1 MLSVREVAV
10 AVAVALLCVI
20 FQLREGEKW
29 WSEKSL

>member
-20 FQLREGEKW
+20 FQLREEIGRAHV
-29 WSEKSL
+29 